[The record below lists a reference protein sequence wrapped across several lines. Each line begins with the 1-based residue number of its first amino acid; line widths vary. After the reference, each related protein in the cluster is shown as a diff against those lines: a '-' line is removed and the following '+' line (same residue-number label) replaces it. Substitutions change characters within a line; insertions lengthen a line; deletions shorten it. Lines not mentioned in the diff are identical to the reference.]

1 MTKKIWFVLALLFMG
16 FSAGIIT
23 GVVVDVDKVYNTT
36 VKKIRQ
42 KNGRDV
48 LIDIE
53 TVDPEKSKKE
63 LRKERRKERK
73 ENNNKI

>member
-53 TVDPEKSKKE
+53 PVEPEKSKKE
-63 LRKERRKERK
+63 LRRERRKNRK
-73 ENNNKI
+73 DDKS